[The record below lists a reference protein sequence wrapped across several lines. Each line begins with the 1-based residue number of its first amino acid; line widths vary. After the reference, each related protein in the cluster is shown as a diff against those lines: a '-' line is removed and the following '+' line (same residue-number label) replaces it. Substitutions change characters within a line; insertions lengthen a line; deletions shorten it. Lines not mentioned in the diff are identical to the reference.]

1 MSHDHVVEL
10 FHLCIELVVDVVAV
24 PCFRLT
30 NIGSELV
37 EALTQ
42 GLILLMESFLRDEE
56 VVLGD
61 IVAIVTLLLEK
72 WVRRRAWP
80 IHHNQVG

>member
-1 MSHDHVVEL
+1 MSNNHVAEL
-10 FHLCIELVVDVVAV
+10 FHLCVEFVVEVLTKVGGEL
-24 PCFRLT
+24 F
-30 NIGSELV
+30 

-42 GLILLMESFLRDEE
+42 CDVFLMKRSLRDEE

-61 IVAIVTLLLEK
+61 ISGIITLLLEK
-72 WVRRRAWP
+72 WVQRRAWP

>member
-1 MSHDHVVEL
+1 MCVEFVIDVLMKVGGEL
-10 FHLCIELVVDVVAV
+10 F
-24 PCFRLT
+24 
-30 NIGSELV
+30 

-42 GLILLMESFLRDEE
+42 CDVFLMKRSLRDEE

-61 IVAIVTLLLEK
+61 ISGIITLLLEK

>member
-10 FHLCIELVVDVVAV
+10 FHLCVEFVVDL
-24 PCFRLT
+24 LT
-30 NIGSELV
+30 KVRGELFQ
-37 EALTQ
+37 AFTQ
-42 GLILLMESFLRDEE
+42 CDVFLMKRSLRDEE

-72 WVRRRAWP
+72 
-80 IHHNQVG
+80 